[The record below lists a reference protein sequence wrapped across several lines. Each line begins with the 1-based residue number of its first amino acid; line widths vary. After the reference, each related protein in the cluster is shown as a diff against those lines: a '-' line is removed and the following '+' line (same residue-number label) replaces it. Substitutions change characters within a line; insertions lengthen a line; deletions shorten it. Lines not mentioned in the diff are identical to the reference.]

1 VPRFDRGEAPAAVP
15 ELALPGEAAHAP
27 ATADGK
33 LPWPGSAIEQISAL
47 KALVAA
53 APATAEEAAPAFVRA
68 PAELVR
74 RHLETLVLVG
84 EVRQDEHGRFAAV
97 AEPL

>member
-1 VPRFDRGEAPAAVP
+1 VCGRV
-15 ELALPGEAAHAP
+15 
-27 ATADGK
+27 
-33 LPWPGSAIEQISAL
+33 
-47 KALVAA
+47 
-53 APATAEEAAPAFVRA
+53 